1 MNIEQA
7 VLENL
12 RRLPSVKQQDVL
24 TFICSLVPPDLTAER
39 PLRQHIIEKV
49 LPALADIQRFYDGLP
64 SAVYAY
70 HLLEVIK
77 SIPTQFSTDTL
88 APFFQTL
95 YQILTVENRWIR
107 YPVEFYQAVYSL
119 LSDISA
125 PSQLTEVEV
134 QKAIQTLE
142 QLNLS
147 LMGSGVAPDDEWEDD
162 EA

>member
-24 TFICSLVPPDLTAER
+24 TFICSLVPSDLTAER
-39 PLRQHIIEKV
+39 PLRQHIVEKV
-49 LPALADIQRFYDGLP
+49 LPALAEIQRFYDGLP

-70 HLLEVIK
+70 HLLEVIE
-77 SIPTQFSTDTL
+77 SIPTQFPTDALT
-88 APFFQTL
+88 PFFKTL
-95 YQILTVENRWIR
+95 YQVLTVENRWIR

-125 PSQLTEVEV
+125 PSQLSGVEV
-134 QKAIQTLE
+134 QPAIQTLE
-142 QLNLS
+142 QLSLS
-147 LMGSGVAPDDEWEDD
+147 LMGSGVAPDDEWEAD